1 MYAWIVLYRRNAS
14 DRFYV
19 SSEAYW
25 SMADAQAFIESRA
38 NNPKPPIDCGG
49 VPCYQYITET
59 RERSIALVRYIFQRR
74 RCKQ

>member
-59 RERSIALVRYIFQRR
+59 GEEYRISEIHLPKKEV
-74 RCKQ
+74 